1 MSDLRYPSWQEPLQ
15 DAVNEPDLQK
25 LPEKLSAAEFAIFIR
40 MQELATSPDGDR
52 ELEAIREARKRLL
65 KIQTQ
70 RLEWPAT
77 DGMLS
82 DCAE

>member
-1 MSDLRYPSWQEPLQ
+1 VSEFRYPSWQKPLQ
-15 DAVNEPDLQK
+15 EAIDESDLQK
-25 LPEKLSAAEFAIFIR
+25 LPEKLSAAESAIFVR
-40 MQELATSPDGDR
+40 MQELHSSPDGHR
-52 ELEAIREARKRLL
+52 ESEAIRLACRELL

-70 RLEWPAT
+70 RLKWPAS

>member
-1 MSDLRYPSWQEPLQ
+1 MSDLQFPSWQKPLQ
-15 DAVNEPDLQK
+15 DAINEPDLQK
-25 LPEKLSAAEFAIFIR
+25 LPEKLSAAESAIFQR
-40 MQELATSPDGDR
+40 MQELTALPDGNH
-52 ELEAIREARKRLL
+52 ESEAIREACKQLL

-70 RLEWPAT
+70 RLKWPAT

>member
-1 MSDLRYPSWQEPLQ
+1 MSDLRYPSWQKPLQ

-25 LPEKLSAAEFAIFIR
+25 LPEKLSAAESAIFIR

-52 ELEAIREARKRLL
+52 KSEAIREAYKQLL

-70 RLEWPAT
+70 RLGWPAT